1 MRVFSFA
8 LLSGLVF
15 VCVVSM
21 TTATAQRGIGFN
33 RSYDDS
39 SDDSSSSSSSE
50 SADPNFAERFETDPR
65 DAANRVVTGEALD
78 RLTWNVDSPR
88 FDGDSSG
95 SLTAT
100 YDASLPAGLFGF
112 ELPQAFS
119 AADNFTAAAA
129 FVIDSEGF
137 AADPNGFF
145 QISWGLWNSQTTGLR
160 RTGDPIDFST
170 DTFELIEMN
179 YFPNVSSFFGG
190 PFLAPAIFGEAVS
203 GGAFANFSSL
213 FDLEATL
220 PFDVPLLAVIEHR
233 PADGALVL
241 QIHRIVDG
249 PRLLPVNAAVGVAPL
264 EFLVSPQYTVD
275 TVGLTLWNDGFTG
288 ATPSVTATLEFH
300 LLAVRPG
307 AVDRL
312 ESLLIDSDGQ

>member
-8 LLSGLVF
+8 LLSGLVL

-21 TTATAQRGIGFN
+21 TTATAQRGIGFD

-39 SDDSSSSSSSE
+39 SDDSSSSGSAE
-50 SADPNFAERFETDPR
+50 PADPNFVERFETDPR
-65 DAANRVVTGEALD
+65 DAANRVVSGEALD
-78 RLTWNVDSPR
+78 RLTWQVDLPA

-95 SLTAT
+95 SLTAI

-112 ELPQAFS
+112 ELPESFN
-119 AADNFTAAAA
+119 AADGFTAAAA
-129 FVIDSEGF
+129 FVIESQGF
-137 AADPNGFF
+137 SADPNGFF

-160 RTGDPIDFST
+160 RTGDPTDFST
-170 DTFELIEMN
+170 DTFELVEMN

-203 GGAFANFSSL
+203 GGAFDNFSSL

-249 PRLLPVNAAVGVAPL
+249 PRLLPVNAAVGVTPL
-264 EFLVSPQYTVD
+264 EFLVSPQYAVD

-288 ATPSVTATLEFH
+288 VPPSVTATLDFH

-307 AVDRL
+307 TVDRL